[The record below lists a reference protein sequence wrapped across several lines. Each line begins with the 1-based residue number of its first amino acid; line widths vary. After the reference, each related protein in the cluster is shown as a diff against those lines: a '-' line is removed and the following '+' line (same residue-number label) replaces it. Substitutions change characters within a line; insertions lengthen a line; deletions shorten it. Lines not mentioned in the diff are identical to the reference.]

1 MPVAFKITSISLVD
15 PNQSKVYQGQD
26 VDMLAQFDQQPKEQ
40 NIIYNWFARLGSYT
54 APIAPKDPS
63 KPWIAT
69 LQTDGVELGIYTI
82 TLEIQIPNQKPI
94 NSPVPG
100 NVEVLPPATLRGSGP
115 VTLGRTTVAETKDV
129 SLWVN
134 IRQSTDELFFPK
146 YQEFIDEVMCVGPS
160 SQELTQAER
169 EALMKTSGAR
179 GTPFPGVDAYQM
191 LKTAT
196 EVYVMLN
203 CRVLD
208 EYNFSDPEEV
218 ADYNIRNDRN
228 RQASD
233 LKRLWDR
240 YLTHVN
246 GKGPSTTT
254 LPYLALIRRKLGDQ
268 SIFQHNPQL
277 QSVVEVCDGIMQ
289 QKLTRPCFFELIWSY
304 WHEEGMLVQTLNAIA
319 RRFQNQRTAARDPL
333 ANFDIDPLRPLSN
346 LIWGYIQ
353 DEQHRLTVARR
364 AYEYDHHYG
373 ISLHGKAVP
382 ELRSADSRS
391 KFLEALHNLLTA
403 CVTFYKQD
411 DNTTIIADGFPVLN
425 GLKEVHLLLAE
436 GAHNQFGDL
445 PSTARIEMLVQQ
457 WILARPEMREFIGG
471 RTMVPY
477 TEAWMDR
484 VDGMKKLQNWT
495 DVTVTYFNELAR
507 FGEQLLLSIRYG
519 SWSEVHD
526 ARFATNW
533 ARNWRPEVKQYIHAY
548 RAVTGVDLAPEA
560 VGPRAADRDLQP
572 SIHLRRRLELQ
583 HRQHATTDIG
593 GFGSPRQQA
602 AARNGDGTTEPGSPR
617 RQVAARNGDGTAEP
631 GSPRRQVATRNGG
644 WPTAG
649 SRLSGSGAKMEFSED
664 NE

>member
-1 MPVAFKITSISLVD
+1 MPPSTPDISISPLD
-15 PNQSKVYQGQD
+15 PNQGKAYQGQD
-26 VDMLAQFDQQPKEQ
+26 VEMLAQFKEPKDQPKESDV
-40 NIIYNWFARLGSYT
+40 IYTWSARLGPYT
-54 APIAPKDPS
+54 APIAPKDPA
-63 KPWIAT
+63 KPLIAT
-69 LQTDGVELGIYTI
+69 LQTEGVELGTYTVSLEVKPPKKPTI
-82 TLEIQIPNQKPI
+82 TSSTFGI
-94 NSPVPG
+94 
-100 NVEVLPPATLRGSGP
+100 EVLPPSTLRGSGP
-115 VTLGRTTVAETKDV
+115 VTLGRTTVGETKDV
-129 SLWVN
+129 TLWVN
-134 IRQSTDELFFPK
+134 IRQSTDELSFPK
-146 YQEFIDEVMCVGPS
+146 YQAFIDEVMCAGPS
-160 SQELTQAER
+160 GLTKAELD
-169 EALMKTSGAR
+169 ALTRTSAGR
-179 GTPFPGVDAYQM
+179 GTPFPGIDAYQM

-203 CRVLD
+203 CRALD

-218 ADYNIRNDRN
+218 ADYDLRNDRN

-240 YLTHVN
+240 YLAPVN
-246 GKGPSTTT
+246 GKGPSTNT

-268 SIFQHNPQL
+268 SIIQHDPKL
-277 QSVVEVCDGIMQ
+277 QGVMEVCDGIMQ
-289 QKLTRPCFFELIWSY
+289 QKLARPCFFELIWSY

-319 RRFQNQRTAARDPL
+319 RRFQNQRTSARDPL
-333 ANFDIDPLRPLSN
+333 ENLDIDPLRPLSN

-373 ISLHGKAVP
+373 ITLHGKAVP
-382 ELRSADSRS
+382 QLRSADSRS
-391 KFLEALHNLLTA
+391 KFLEAFHNLLTA

-411 DNTTIIADGFPVLN
+411 DNTTIIADGFPILN
-425 GLKEVHLLLAE
+425 GLKEVHLLLAQ

-445 PSTARIEMLVQQ
+445 PSTARIEMLMQQ

-507 FGEQLLLSIRYG
+507 FGEQLLLSMRYG
-519 SWSEVHD
+519 SWSELHE

-533 ARNWRPEVKQYIHAY
+533 ARDWRAEVKQYIHAY

-560 VGPRAADRDLQP
+560 VGPRATDRDLQP
-572 SIHLRRRLELQ
+572 SIHLRRRLEIQ
-583 HRQHATTDIG
+583 HSQRATTDIG
-593 GFGSPRQQA
+593 GS
-602 AARNGDGTTEPGSPR
+602 GSPR

-631 GSPRRQVATRNGG
+631 GSLHRQAAIRNGG
-644 WPTAG
+644 DPTAG
-649 SRLSGSGAKMEFSED
+649 SRPGGSSARMEFSED
-664 NE
+664 FE

>member
-1 MPVAFKITSISLVD
+1 MPTITISLID
-15 PNQSKVYQGQD
+15 PNQHEAYQGQD
-26 VDMLAQFDQQPKEQ
+26 VELTAQITPPPKDKD
-40 NIIYNWFARLGSYT
+40 ITYNWSAHFGSYT
-54 APIAPKDPS
+54 APIAPKDP
-63 KPWIAT
+63 KNPLVAT
-69 LQTDGVELGIYTI
+69 LQTDGVELGTYSVK
-82 TLEIQIPNQKPI
+82 LDLIQGGKSIASQEQSGVVK
-94 NSPVPG
+94 
-100 NVEVLPPATLRGSGP
+100 VLPPGTLSGSGP
-115 VTLGRTTVAETKDV
+115 VTLGRSTVGETKDV

-134 IRQSTDELFFPK
+134 IRQSTDELSFPK
-146 YQEFIDEVMCVGPS
+146 YQEFIDEVMCAGPS
-160 SQELTQAER
+160 SLELTQAER
-169 EALMKTSGAR
+169 EALMRTSGAR

-246 GKGPSTTT
+246 GKGPGTTT
-254 LPYLALIRRKLGDQ
+254 LPYFALIRRKLGDQ
-268 SIFQHNPQL
+268 SIIQHNPQL
-277 QSVVEVCDGIMQ
+277 QGVVEVCDGIMQ

-319 RRFQNQRTAARDPL
+319 RRFQNQRTSARDPL
-333 ANFDIDPLRPLSN
+333 GNFDIDPLRPLSN

-373 ISLHGKAVP
+373 ITLHGKAVP
-382 ELRSADSRS
+382 QLRSADSRS
-391 KFLEALHNLLTA
+391 KFLEAFHNLLTA

-411 DNTTIIADGFPVLN
+411 DNTTTIADGFPVLN

-507 FGEQLLLSIRYG
+507 FGEQLLLSIRLG
-519 SWSEVHD
+519 SWTELVD

-533 ARNWRPEVKQYIHAY
+533 VRNWRPEVKQYIHAY

-572 SIHLRRRLELQ
+572 SIHLRRRLEVQ
-583 HRQHATTDIG
+583 RGRPKADTG
-593 GFGSPRQQA
+593 GSGSPGRK
-602 AARNGDGTTEPGSPR
+602 AARNGDGTPEPGSPR
-617 RQVAARNGDGTAEP
+617 RQI
-631 GSPRRQVATRNGG
+631 ATRNGAG
-644 WPTAG
+644 PTAG
-649 SRLSGSGAKMEFSED
+649 SRSSGYSAEMEFSED
-664 NE
+664 FE